1 MIVGRVRNWL
11 ARRRVQCPV
20 VIRFKYPA
28 TAGKP
33 SDGEVVIEV
42 FLGYLLPNEVESTM
56 EGWVDEMEKID
67 AKKV

>member
-1 MIVGRVRNWL
+1 MIVKRVKMWL

-28 TAGKP
+28 TVGKP
-33 SDGEVVIEV
+33 SDGEVEIEV
-42 FLGYLLPNEVESTM
+42 FLGWLLPNEVESTM
-56 EGWVDEMEKID
+56 EGWVEEMERID